1 MPEHNISAVKIGRVK
16 GKDVNGN
23 VVTLERTHPRQ
34 LALFQTFVSDEDR
47 YSNTI
52 ELYDAVPKYF
62 SNPKLMASLRKDGK
76 FLLALTREFEHKGER
91 YTLHVRP
98 ARLIYKNGDQKEYYP
113 SPREELVEEALRKI
127 ACDRLKGVYLDDA
140 AGVQFT
146 LYELKKELRE
156 RGHDINSVDLVESL
170 KICNLTN
177 ISIQTADGKAI
188 IQSPIFPTLLIAS
201 REDWLAEPK
210 QAKCYVQFNPLVT
223 ACINRITYRQ
233 FDYILYMTYKH
244 RLSRWLYKRLAHNY
258 VQAGVLTP
266 YTIRLS
272 TILRDSGSHQ
282 SERGKDNR
290 KRVEEALEELK
301 EKRVLIRYEA
311 EILRGQ
317 RAKVLDAKYILYPD
331 MDFITEV
338 KRANSRALK
347 LDEVQSKWVPL
358 PE

>member
-1 MPEHNISAVKIGRVK
+1 MPEHNILMEKVGHVK

-23 VVTLERTHPRQ
+23 IVTLERTHPRQ

-62 SNPKLMASLRKDGK
+62 SNPKLMVSLRKDGQ
-76 FLLALTREFEHKGER
+76 FLLALKREFEHRGER
-91 YTLHVRP
+91 YTLYIRP
-98 ARLIYKNGDQKEYYP
+98 ARIIYKNGD
-113 SPREELVEEALRKI
+113 
-127 ACDRLKGVYLDDA
+127 
-140 AGVQFT
+140 
-146 LYELKKELRE
+146 E

-177 ISIQTADGKAI
+177 ISIQTANGKVL

-266 YTIRLS
+266 YTIKLS
-272 TILRDSGSHQ
+272 TILRDSGTHQ

-290 KRVEEALEELK
+290 KRVEEALEELQ
-301 EKRVLIRYEA
+301 EKRVLIRYET
-311 EILRGQ
+311 EILRGK
-317 RAKVLDAKYILYPD
+317 RAKVLDAKYVLYPD

-338 KRANSRALK
+338 KKSNSRALK
-347 LDEVQSKWVPL
+347 LDEIQSKWVSL

>member
-1 MPEHNISAVKIGRVK
+1 M
-16 GKDVNGN
+16 
-23 VVTLERTHPRQ
+23 
-34 LALFQTFVSDEDR
+34 
-47 YSNTI
+47 
-52 ELYDAVPKYF
+52 
-62 SNPKLMASLRKDGK
+62 
-76 FLLALTREFEHKGER
+76 
-91 YTLHVRP
+91 
-98 ARLIYKNGDQKEYYP
+98 
-113 SPREELVEEALRKI
+113 
-127 ACDRLKGVYLDDA
+127 
-140 AGVQFT
+140 
-146 LYELKKELRE
+146 KKELRE

-177 ISIQTADGKAI
+177 ISIQTTDGKVL

-201 REDWLAEPK
+201 RVDWLAEPK

-266 YTIRLS
+266 YTIKLS
-272 TILRDSGSHQ
+272 TILRDSGTHQ

-290 KRVEEALEELK
+290 KRVEEALEELQ
-301 EKRVLIRYEA
+301 EKRVLIRYET
-311 EILRGQ
+311 EILRGK
-317 RAKVLDAKYILYPD
+317 RAKVLDAKYVLYPD

-338 KRANSRALK
+338 KKSNSRALK
-347 LDEVQSKWVPL
+347 LDEIQSKWVPL